1 MDSIAIVMVSDDN
14 YAQHGAVVC
23 ASILVNHKGELPIH
37 FYYFDDGISEEKQ
50 AGIAATVTERKGTIT
65 FIPTV
70 QREILDHTSGHVNRA
85 AYLRLLIPELVPQSL
100 QRVIYLDTDL
110 VVLDDIQEL
119 WDMDL
124 GGKPLG
130 AVPDLGILASSRM
143 RRQKEETLGI
153 KEGKLYFNSGVMV
166 MNLTA
171 WREKQYGSQVIRCVE
186 EGTFRHHDQDGLN
199 KVFQDNWQPLP
210 LRWNVIP
217 PVFTLPVKVLKKSR
231 WRNLALEALEHPA
244 VFHWAGRYKPWEF
257 PLQKN
262 FNQKYYDYLNKTAL
276 KDKYLAQS
284 SGYKKNKVFSVQEIQ
299 CNLAALIRKIF
310 IFSNVPFF

>member
-1 MDSIAIVMVSDDN
+1 MEKISIVLASDDN
-14 YAQHGAVVC
+14 YAQHGAVAC

-50 AGIAATVTERKGTIT
+50 AGIAATVTERKGSIT

-70 QREILDHTSGHVNRA
+70 QREIQAHTSGHVNRA
-85 AYLRLLIPELVPQSL
+85 AYLRLLIPELVPGNVD
-100 QRVIYLDTDL
+100 RVIYLDTDL

-166 MNLTA
+166 MDLKA
-171 WREKQYGSQVIRCVE
+171 WRENQYGPQVIRCVE
-186 EGTFRHHDQDGLN
+186 EGNFRHHDQDGLN

-231 WRNLALEALEHPA
+231 WRNLALEALERPA

-257 PLQKN
+257 APKGH
-262 FNQKYYDYLNKTAL
+262 FNEKYYT
-276 KDKYLAQS
+276 
-284 SGYKKNKVFSVQEIQ
+284 
-299 CNLAALIRKIF
+299 
-310 IFSNVPFF
+310 

>member
-1 MDSIAIVMVSDDN
+1 MEKISIVLASDDN
-14 YAQHGAVVC
+14 YAQHGAVAC

-50 AGIAATVTERKGTIT
+50 AGIAATVTERKGSIT

-70 QREILDHTSGHVNRA
+70 QREIQAHTSGHVNRA
-85 AYLRLLIPELVPQSL
+85 AYLRLLIPELVPGNVD
-100 QRVIYLDTDL
+100 RVIYLDTDL

-166 MNLTA
+166 MDLKA
-171 WREKQYGSQVIRCVE
+171 WRENQYGPQVIRCVE
-186 EGTFRHHDQDGLN
+186 EGNFRHHDQDGLN

-231 WRNLALEALEHPA
+231 WRNLALEALERPA

-257 PLQKN
+257 APKGH
-262 FNQKYYDYLNKTAL
+262 FNEKYYT
-276 KDKYLAQS
+276 YLAQTAFAGARMPQPGTDMRGKS
-284 SGYKKNKVFSVQEIQ
+284 VTRQELRLKLAELWKKLF
-299 CNLAALIRKIF
+299 
-310 IFSNVPFF
+310 